1 MNKIP
6 ERKRVITEPSFL
18 KEINHRQTKHA
29 KISNLMQLS
38 ELQVSLAYRGGYVPE
53 KFRAAVTIVS
63 GPQIVKA
70 ENNKQGSPL

>member
-29 KISNLMQLS
+29 KISNLMELS
-38 ELQVSLAYRGGYVPE
+38 ELQVSLANRGGYVPE
-53 KFRAAVTIVS
+53 KFRAAVTMADNLGLNLPS
-63 GPQIVKA
+63 FLQFAGLP
-70 ENNKQGSPL
+70 